1 MPEVAPPSEQA
12 GRHTPRQRHNLS
24 DKPVVTL
31 HAPFPQPKIRVPRLA
46 LGAIVLLMGN
56 PAAQDPTPNPLP
68 AANNRLTYFTNRFRD
83 RGQGRSWTS
92 RLRHRSSPGALICIN
107 GSTQLITFSRRSPR

>member
-1 MPEVAPPSEQA
+1 MPEVAPLPEQV

-46 LGAIVLLMGN
+46 LREVGLLTGN
-56 PAAQDPTPNPLP
+56 P
-68 AANNRLTYFTNRFRD
+68 LT
-83 RGQGRSWTS
+83 Q
-92 RLRHRSSPGALICIN
+92 HPC
-107 GSTQLITFSRRSPR
+107 

>member
-1 MPEVAPPSEQA
+1 MPDVAPPPEQA
-12 GRHTPRQRHNLS
+12 ERHTPRQQHNLS

-56 PAAQDPTPNPLP
+56 SLTQRPNPLP
-68 AANNRLTYFTNRFRD
+68 AANNRLV
-83 RGQGRSWTS
+83 
-92 RLRHRSSPGALICIN
+92 
-107 GSTQLITFSRRSPR
+107 